1 MRKACL
7 AGVLVACGISA
18 LAHAQSSAGNAVTV
32 TADNFNR
39 AETDM
44 YFAQFVKRGAF
55 GKFVHVRDLPVEGVG
70 VRPNRDMLYS
80 EAVFDLDASPV
91 RITLPKAD
99 NRFMSMIVINQD
111 HYIYEVDYTP
121 GNYNFTRGEGGTP
134 YVFMALRILVDSCHL
149 TDVDES

>member
-1 MRKACL
+1 MRKASL

-18 LAHAQSSAGNAVTV
+18 LAHAQSSVGNAVTV

-80 EAVFDLDASPV
+80 QAVFDLDAGPV
-91 RITLPKAD
+91 RITMTKAD
-99 NRFMSMIVINQD
+99 KRYMLITTITS
-111 HYIYEVDYTP
+111 
-121 GNYNFTRGEGGTP
+121 YN
-134 YVFMALRILVDSCHL
+134 
-149 TDVDES
+149 